1 MFKCLIHNHEYTDYE
16 FVETKTFLPIDLPI
30 KPMDVKLFLNDVF
43 DYDSNQVI
51 VKHSNTRYNTMI
63 PGILDLTMTHGKIN
77 NKFLYLC
84 KPDDKRIPFFLI
96 PYRIPPKFDKSIQKL
111 YITFKFDNWNNKR
124 PHGIITQNIG
134 NIHDLQSFYEY
145 VLYCKSLNVSIQQ
158 FTKEAKKRIQDKSN
172 EEIIHHISE
181 KYNIEY
187 RSKKDYY
194 IFTLDPKNSNDFDD
208 ALSYDK
214 KDNKISIYITNVA
227 LILNELELWDSFS
240 NRISTIY
247 LPDRKR
253 TMLPTML
260 VDCLCSL
267 KEKENKLCYVLDLY
281 YDENNKLI
289 REELGLCKAYI
300 RKNIDYNDATFTKD
314 NSHFQSICNILHIQ
328 NPKQIVSRL
337 MLHFNHSIAKK
348 LYKQKNGVFKTLYQE
363 TNEEIPKNLPEDVYK
378 HICILKTNASNYCV
392 YKENMKY
399 KSFIHGDIEMYAQAS
414 SPIRR
419 LVDLLNNIVILDI
432 IGVTT
437 LHDNGR
443 DFYCKWTNEEHM
455 EKINVSSRAI
465 RKIQSKCQIYEQY
478 MKHKDDKV
486 CYEGYLFDKVYKDGD
501 GKYQYMVYIHELR
514 LTTYITLTKDLDEYS
529 SHMFSLY
536 VFLSEENEKKKI
548 KLQLH
553 YDDF

>member
-43 DYDSNQVI
+43 DYDSNKVI

-63 PGILDLTMTHGKIN
+63 PGILDLTMTHGKIK

-124 PHGIITQNIG
+124 PHGMITQNIG
-134 NIHDLQSFYEY
+134 NIHNLQSFYEY

-172 EEIIHHISE
+172 EEIIQHISE

-227 LILNELELWDSFS
+227 IILNELELWDSFS

-281 YDENNKLI
+281 YQ
-289 REELGLCKAYI
+289 
-300 RKNIDYNDATFTKD
+300 F
-314 NSHFQSICNILHIQ
+314 
-328 NPKQIVSRL
+328 
-337 MLHFNHSIAKK
+337 
-348 LYKQKNGVFKTLYQE
+348 
-363 TNEEIPKNLPEDVYK
+363 
-378 HICILKTNASNYCV
+378 
-392 YKENMKY
+392 
-399 KSFIHGDIEMYAQAS
+399 
-414 SPIRR
+414 
-419 LVDLLNNIVILDI
+419 
-432 IGVTT
+432 
-437 LHDNGR
+437 
-443 DFYCKWTNEEHM
+443 
-455 EKINVSSRAI
+455 
-465 RKIQSKCQIYEQY
+465 
-478 MKHKDDKV
+478 
-486 CYEGYLFDKVYKDGD
+486 
-501 GKYQYMVYIHELR
+501 
-514 LTTYITLTKDLDEYS
+514 
-529 SHMFSLY
+529 
-536 VFLSEENEKKKI
+536 
-548 KLQLH
+548 
-553 YDDF
+553 